1 MRDAL
6 LSRPPRPR
14 SDRWSTARRFARNKG
29 AVGGVMV
36 LAFILAAVGLAPVL
50 APYDPI
56 ALNTNEV
63 LALPGARHL
72 MGTDDLGRDVFSRI
86 LYGGLLSLSV
96 GVMAVSIA
104 GVSGTLLG
112 LIAGYYNGWIEQVI
126 MRITDVMLAFP
137 GILLAML
144 VVATLGPSLT
154 NIMIALAFSRAPAY
168 ARLVRGSVLA
178 MKQNL
183 FVEAAVVRGCTH
195 NRILFRHILPNVM
208 VPILVVA
215 SLDVGV
221 AIIVGASLSF
231 LGLGAQPPTP
241 EWGRMLSDARRFLR
255 VAPWLSMFPGLAIM
269 LTVLAANL
277 VGDGLRTALDPRLR
291 V

>member
-277 VGDGLRTALDPRLR
+277 
-291 V
+291 